1 MLDRYHGRG
10 QKKCD
15 AVMVKFDA
23 FLPGPTKRNFRT
35 DEAIHHRLYTLIET
49 CDYATLKDE
58 IIRDRIVVGIL
69 EGIPN
74 TALSERMQS
83 EANLTLEKAKT
94 MAPQKEAIAEQS
106 AQLRDGIKQ
115 SPILLGQVRGNPSS
129 KPQSRRRDTAVR
141 SDKRSTVKDAA
152 PGFVGKPHCT
162 RCGKSEHQKRD
173 RCKRCNMPQM

>member
-1 MLDRYHGRG
+1 
-10 QKKCD
+10 
-15 AVMVKFDA
+15 MVEQFITA
-23 FLPGPTKRNFRT
+23 
-35 DEAIHHRLYTLIET
+35 LYTLVET

-74 TALSERMQS
+74 TALSECMQS

-106 AQLRDGIKQ
+106 VQLRDGSKQ
-115 SPILLGQVRGNPSS
+115 SPILLGQVRGNLSS

-141 SDKRSTVKDAA
+141 SDKQSTVKDAA
-152 PGFVGKPHCT
+152 PGSVGKPHCT

-173 RCKRCNMPQM
+173 GCKNATCHKCNKKGHYQSQCFSKTVAATTSEQ